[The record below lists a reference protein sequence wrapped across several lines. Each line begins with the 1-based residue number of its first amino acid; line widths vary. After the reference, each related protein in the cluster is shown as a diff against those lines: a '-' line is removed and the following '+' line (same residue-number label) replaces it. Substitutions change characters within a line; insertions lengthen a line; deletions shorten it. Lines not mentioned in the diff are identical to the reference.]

1 MIVTTTENIAG
12 YELEILGVVSG
23 NTVRAKNIG
32 KDILAF
38 FRNVFGGEILE
49 YSEMLTEART
59 EAMSRM
65 VQEAEKLRADAV
77 VNARFATSQIM
88 TGAAELVAYGT
99 AVRLKKV

>member
-59 EAMSRM
+59 EAMNRM
-65 VQEAEKLRADAV
+65 IQEAGKLRADAV
-77 VNARFATSQIM
+77 VNIRFATSQIAA
-88 TGAAELVAYGT
+88 GAAELVAYGT